1 MPFLPKGGKWS
12 KNPPNE
18 RAIVLR
24 KDPTGPAVLRRS
36 LTTTKGKKVSF
47 NMLKY
52 HESCTNATGS
62 ENGEPGRLNHCN
74 RAYGR
79 EDMPVRSIAG
89 KTGLSGERS
98 HFKAFGSGER
108 KRISRNAFSE
118 SESVFTAA
126 VDENTLFLRESAF
139 RTMQQLITL
148 SPRGSVFSKYA
159 FDA

>member
-36 LTTTKGKKVSF
+36 LRTTEGKTVSF
-47 NMLKY
+47 NMSKHY
-52 HESCTNATGS
+52 ESCTNATGS

-79 EDMPVRSIAG
+79 EDMTVRSIVG
-89 KTGLSGERS
+89 KTGLSCGRS
-98 HFKAFGSGER
+98 QLKPFGSGER
-108 KRISRNAFSE
+108 KR
-118 SESVFTAA
+118 
-126 VDENTLFLRESAF
+126 LLR
-139 RTMQQLITL
+139 
-148 SPRGSVFSKYA
+148 KYA
-159 FDA
+159 FK